1 MASEEIK
8 TQDIVESS
16 PETIDQLKA
25 EIAELRHINDAL
37 ENTIKDMGKK
47 IETMYE
53 LPVSPIECAEM
64 LINANYKYDT
74 PDFLK
79 RIGGPKEQYIA
90 VYTPKELRQIAE
102 HLLVYCNYNEG
113 DDED

>member
-1 MASEEIK
+1 MEGEEIK

-16 PETIDQLKA
+16 HETMEQLKA
-25 EIAELRHINDAL
+25 EIAALRRINDTL
-37 ENTIKDMGKK
+37 ENTIKDMDKK

-53 LPVSPIECAEM
+53 LPAFPIECAEM
-64 LINANYKYDT
+64 LINANYKYNS
-74 PDFLK
+74 PDFLQK
-79 RIGGPKEQYIA
+79 FGVSKEQYIT

-113 DDED
+113 NDED